1 MFDNFSNITQCDFA
15 KVSPKGEVSLFS
27 CENFEFEDVV
37 PYKFLLIAYKF
48 LSRGNCLNQLDTGS
62 F

>member
-15 KVSPKGEVSLFS
+15 KVCPEGEVSLFS

-37 PYKFLLIAYKF
+37 PFKFLLIA
-48 LSRGNCLNQLDTGS
+48 
-62 F
+62 